1 MAYTDY
7 DPDLPDPTTQ
17 TLGQAMTS
25 DRNNLLAMRDMILA
39 GVGTFAGWDAE
50 AQDSDG
56 TTPPTTPSQ
65 ADQIVWSSGTERVK
79 LALTY
84 TDGLVTAMTVSYS
97 ADSGSNYDVIKG
109 GTTNGICALTYDT
122 DGNWLSTA
130 WS

>member
-17 TLGQAMTS
+17 TLGEAMTS

-39 GVGTFAGWDAE
+39 GCGTFAGWDAA
-50 AQDSDG
+50 AQDADG
-56 TTPPTTPSQ
+56 TTPPTTPAAPQ
-65 ADQIVWSSGTERVK
+65 AVVWSSGTERVK

-84 TDGLVTAMTVSYS
+84 SDGLVSRMVVSYS
-97 ADSGSNYDVIKG
+97 ADSGTSYDVIKG
-109 GTTNGICALTYDT
+109 GTTNGYCDLTYDAS
-122 DGNWLSTA
+122 GNWLSTA